1 MFKDQILK
9 KGMHKAPEELEI
21 DILLYAA
28 ENIETEETKE
38 MLWQMPVSDVFHEEL
53 KSKVADLSNTGVR
66 LSGSSIAAAFFVEF
80 IEEVTLWS

>member
-38 MLWQMPVSDVFHEEL
+38 IELSDYLSWLPCVGTLLLLRDFFSGEKIRISPVL
-53 KSKVADLSNTGVR
+53 K
-66 LSGSSIAAAFFVEF
+66 I
-80 IEEVTLWS
+80 